1 MYPSLAGLR
10 ASELQRKNAP
20 TSVDEDIRYN
30 CHGWPMRR
38 VQYADGRGPQP
49 PYYVP
54 LEGYEPLFEFSKQAR
69 ARIRFEIRQLLAQR
83 KVEEATKLFDLLND
97 NEAPWSKCLDR
108 FDEDKVPLF
117 DRQDTDPS
125 LHNEIQVASAQ
136 MRKRKEFEDK
146 LETYSKKLKTFNID
160 LPQAP
165 PLDRLYFGHPVPEI
179 PMHDTD
185 VDHGDDAQPR
195 RRRVRPTPVERPDDG
210 QPGPSVPPTPV
221 ERPDDGQ
228 PGPSVPP
235 TLVGRPDNGQP
246 GLSRYIARDDDDGP
260 RPSSYI
266 ARDNYEGPR
275 PSR

>member
-30 CHGWPMRR
+30 CHNWAMQR
-38 VQYADGRGPQP
+38 VQYADANGPQP

-54 LEGYEPLFEFSKQAR
+54 LEEFQPLFEFAKRTR
-69 ARIRFEIRQLLAQR
+69 ARIRVEIRQLLAQR
-83 KVEEATKLFDLLND
+83 KVEKAIELFDLLND
-97 NEAPWSKCLDR
+97 NNAPWSKCLQS
-108 FDEDKVPLF
+108 FDEDEVPLF
-117 DRQDTDPS
+117 ERQDTDPL
-125 LHNEIQVASAQ
+125 LHNEIQEASAQ

-146 LETYSKKLKTFNID
+146 LETYGKKLKTFNID

-210 QPGPSVPPTPV
+210 QPGPSVPPP
-221 ERPDDGQ
+221 
-228 PGPSVPP
+228 
-235 TLVGRPDNGQP
+235 LVGRPDDEGPRPSRYIARSNDEGP
-246 GLSRYIARDDDDGP
+246 RLSRYIARDNYNGP

-266 ARDNYEGPR
+266 AR
-275 PSR
+275 